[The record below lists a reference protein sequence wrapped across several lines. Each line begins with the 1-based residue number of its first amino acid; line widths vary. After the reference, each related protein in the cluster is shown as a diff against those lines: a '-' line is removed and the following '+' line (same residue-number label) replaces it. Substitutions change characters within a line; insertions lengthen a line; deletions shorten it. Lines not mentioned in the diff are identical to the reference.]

1 MDSEYI
7 LMCREAEEIQR
18 LWKPRIGDVI
28 APGDSGKLIIGVRE
42 EENTILLQEW
52 GDKNY
57 WVNDYDVDDPVV
69 WLPRQEDLQ
78 ELIFTHIAKTMIED
92 DPEMG
97 HYSIQDF
104 KDVYGYEFLFDEYYY
119 WVEGNFKT
127 FNELWLC
134 FAMDYLFSK
143 KWDSDK
149 KEWVKM
155 ERD

>member
-1 MDSEYI
+1 MDEYI

-78 ELIFTHIAKTMIED
+78 DLCCINGELQRITD
-92 DPEMG
+92 
-97 HYSIQDF
+97 
-104 KDVYGYEFLFDEYYY
+104 YGITDYVDTFYEFVRNQHKEVTEYNNS
-119 WVEGNFKT
+119 GGK
-127 FNELWLC
+127 LWL
-134 FAMDYLFSK
+134 LFTMQNNYSK
-143 KWDSDK
+143 TWDSEAK
-149 KEWVKM
+149 MWVSL
-155 ERD
+155 